1 MPRIENE
8 KTANINKT
16 NESLRTLSDVYYKEA
31 EQLEAY
37 ISKLKAE
44 IRSRPEPDKLY
55 SLEKRLEILRS
66 ERRELLS
73 TALKLSKLASP
84 PPAHPSILYREREA
98 S

>member
-1 MPRIENE
+1 MTRNRNE
-8 KTANINKT
+8 KKTDVNKT
-16 NESLRTLSDVYYKEA
+16 NTSLGALSDVYYKEA

-37 ISKLKAE
+37 IDKLKSE

-73 TALKLSKLASP
+73 TALQLAKLASP